1 MRTAKIELLLQ
12 GAEERMRYEIQMLI
26 REFLPFAEFDST
38 IPEIRISICPDQIL
52 WEEDGTVHDRPVVL
66 IPDHSADPLKNRIKS
81 VLYDLLADYTG
92 YKVPWGTLTGVR
104 PTKIAWSLLD
114 IGLTSEEVKE
124 HMQKAY
130 RLSEDKADLMT
141 RTAERERNLMSGR
154 SGSDVSLYIGIPFC
168 PTRCAYCSFVSYD
181 HRSYEKSSEA
191 YLDALLHEMEACA
204 PMILGRKLQ
213 SFYMGGGTPTT
224 LRPDQMDRLLTAA
237 DRIFGLDHFT
247 ERTVEAG
254 RPDTIHPEIL
264 RVLKDHGIDRIS
276 INPQTMHQKTLDLI
290 GRYHTVEDVVRAY
303 ELARENGFDNIN
315 MDLILGLPGETVDD
329 VLVTMERVRALAP
342 DSLTVHTLAIKR
354 SSRFYQEDGE
364 QDLVAQ
370 APMIA
375 EMIDIS
381 RMTADSMGLEP
392 YYMYRQKN
400 MAGNFENVGYSLPG
414 KECLYNIEIMEERQS
429 IVAFGAGGVSKIYYP
444 DENRL
449 ERAPNVKNVS
459 EYIARVDEMIDRKRK
474 ELLHGKTVGPR

>member
-12 GAEERMRYEIQMLI
+12 GIEERMRYELQMLI
-26 REFLPFAEFDST
+26 REFLPFAAFDA
-38 IPEIRISICPDQIL
+38 PVPDIRITIRQDQIL
-52 WEEDGTVHDRPVVL
+52 WEENGVTQVRPVVL
-66 IPDHSADPLKNRIKS
+66 MEDHSADPLKNRIKS
-81 VLYDLLADYTG
+81 VLYDLLTGSTG

-114 IGLTSEEVKE
+114 LGFTPTEVKD

-141 RTAERERNLMSGR
+141 RTAVRERSLMSDR
-154 SGSDVSLYIGIPFC
+154 SGNDVSVYIGIPFC

-181 HRSYEKSSEA
+181 HRSYEKLSEA
-191 YLDALLHEMEACA
+191 YMEALLHELEACA
-204 PMILGRKLQ
+204 PMLQGRKLQ

-224 LRPDQMDRLLTAA
+224 LQPAQMDRLLTAV
-237 DRIFGLDHFT
+237 DRIYGLDSFT

-303 ELARENGFDNIN
+303 ELARKEGFDNIN
-315 MDLILGLPGETVDD
+315 MDLILGLPEETVDD
-329 VLVTMERVRALAP
+329 VSATMECVRALGP

-354 SSRFYQEDGE
+354 SSKFYQEDGE

-370 APMIA
+370 APLIG

-381 RMTADSMGLEP
+381 RKTAASMGLEP

-400 MAGNFENVGYSLPG
+400 MAGNFENVGYSQPR

-444 DENRL
+444 TENRL

-459 EYIARVDEMIDRKRK
+459 EYIARVDEMIERKRK
-474 ELLHGKTVGPR
+474 ELLHG